1 MIESDFSRLRKILM
15 FASVAEA
22 GTGFA
27 LLALPSLVIAL
38 LVGAEITDLATLL
51 GRILGVAL
59 VALGL
64 ACWPSRQRAQPS
76 STAFWAMLTYSTFV
90 AGYFGYVGAV
100 LHLAGPLLWPAVAVH
115 AVVTLLLSW
124 TRQDTRRVALD

>member
-1 MIESDFSRLRKILM
+1 MIESNFSRLRKILI
-15 FASVAEA
+15 FASAAEA
-22 GTGFA
+22 GTGVG
-27 LLALPSLVIAL
+27 LLALPSVVIAL
-38 LVGAEITDLATLL
+38 LVRAEITELATLL

-64 ACWPSRQRAQPS
+64 ACWPQRQRPS
-76 STAFWAMLTYSTFV
+76 SAAFWAMWTYSAFV

-100 LHLAGPLLWPAVAVH
+100 LHLAGPLLWPAAAVH
-115 AVVTLLLSW
+115 AIVTLLLSW